1 VAVVFL
7 QVLVP
12 NMYCIYKQGS
22 LTILSV
28 LSMVTNSIA
37 RHFLVKTDILDS
49 LGVVEVPARC
59 MLEEAV
65 QFMFPAVNQIMT
77 KLQATGGVVV

>member
-1 VAVVFL
+1 
-7 QVLVP
+7 
-12 NMYCIYKQGS
+12 
-22 LTILSV
+22 
-28 LSMVTNSIA
+28 MVTNSIA

-77 KLQATGGVVV
+77 KLQATGGGVV

>member
-37 RHFLVKTDILDS
+37 RHF
-49 LGVVEVPARC
+49 EVPARC

-65 QFMFPAVNQIMT
+65 QFMFPAVRQILL
-77 KLQATGGVVV
+77 KLQATGGGVM